1 MLAASMKRAIFP
13 SVALASGKPIGRGRR
28 RMSVGLTKSSPV
40 IEFALRADSSTLRD
54 EAKDAPDREFIE

>member
-1 MLAASMKRAIFP
+1 
-13 SVALASGKPIGRGRR
+13 
-28 RMSVGLTKSSPV
+28 MSVGLTKSWLV